1 MHVSNL
7 VFSNTCLYCYEK
19 DVYQGDSDWG
29 SFEGLSKIYHYMPI
43 ISLLISLFVFSLVP
57 LAFQPLFIQ
66 IILIIMMFITFM
78 ASIPYIL
85 PSFIKRSED
94 KQKNYE
100 ISISKYNPG
109 IAEFCANHP
118 KKIAIARC
126 PTCFKPYCF
135 KDFTFSRRKEPL
147 ECRYCIEK
155 YFNFRLSPLTYYFL
169 TATPLIIVGIVSQ
182 ALTEGW
188 NNSGMLILLIFLI
201 FLIPLSVFL
210 GVSMVKSIN

>member
-1 MHVSNL
+1 M
-7 VFSNTCLYCYEK
+7 
-19 DVYQGDSDWG
+19 
-29 SFEGLSKIYHYMPI
+29 
-43 ISLLISLFVFSLVP
+43 
-57 LAFQPLFIQ
+57 
-66 IILIIMMFITFM
+66 
-78 ASIPYIL
+78 
-85 PSFIKRSED
+85 
-94 KQKNYE
+94 
-100 ISISKYNPG
+100 SKYNPG

-135 KDFTFSRRKEPL
+135 KDFTLGRRKEPL

-210 GVSMVKSIN
+210 GTFMVKSINGPSNSNWNIYGLGSCGGSSLLEYGLILKRSKKKRSCIGWRK